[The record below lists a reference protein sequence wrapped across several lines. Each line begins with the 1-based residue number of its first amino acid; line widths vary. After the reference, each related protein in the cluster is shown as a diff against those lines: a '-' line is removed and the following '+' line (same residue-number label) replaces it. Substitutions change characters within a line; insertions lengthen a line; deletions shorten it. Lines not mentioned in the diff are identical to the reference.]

1 MVKPLCSACFAVAAF
16 SALRFRPDPNS
27 DFQKD
32 KRAILSYR
40 IFYLS
45 LIACGWVRNLCRM

>member
-1 MVKPLCSACFAVAAF
+1 VAAF

-32 KRAILSYR
+32 KRAILS
-40 IFYLS
+40 
-45 LIACGWVRNLCRM
+45 LI

>member
-1 MVKPLCSACFAVAAF
+1 VKPLCSACFAVAAF